1 MADRFDTE
9 TVLRESDRRIFPRLP
24 GSLIPWLKATT
35 PYSPQPLALV
45 DISNGG
51 ALIETERRLRPGE
64 REPLVLCGDQD
75 IKVAAQVLRVEIVR
89 LQPTLA
95 YRSAVRF
102 LRPISLEAIAG
113 AADYDLALLDSAAK
127 LDALADLRERL
138 ESQIRQLE
146 RIEEVKICSSLSS
159 GPSSESVY
167 FDISDATSGR
177 RRFMQI
183 FFAPGTAPTEDD
195 FSTLKALARLAA
207 DLPSTDE

>member
-9 TVLRESDRRIFPRLP
+9 IVFRESDRRIFPRLP

-51 ALIETERRLRPGE
+51 ALIETERRLKPGE
-64 REPLVLCGDQD
+64 REPLVLRGDQD
-75 IKVAAQVLRVEIVR
+75 IKVAAQVLRVEIVQ

-102 LRPISLEAIAG
+102 LRPISLEALG
-113 AADYDLALLDSAAK
+113 AADHDLALLDSAAK
-127 LDALADLRERL
+127 LDALADLRARL

-159 GPSSESVY
+159 GPSRESVY

-177 RRFMQI
+177 RRFIQI
-183 FFAPGTAPTEDD
+183 FFAPGTAPSEDE